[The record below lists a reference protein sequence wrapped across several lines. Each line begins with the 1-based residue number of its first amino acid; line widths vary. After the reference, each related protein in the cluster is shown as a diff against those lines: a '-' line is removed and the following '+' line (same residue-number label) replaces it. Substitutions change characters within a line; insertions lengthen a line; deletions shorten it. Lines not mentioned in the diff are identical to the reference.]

1 MMHFAVIFM
10 TFFNILSELERMIM
24 RSIKA
29 VYAVSSEICYFSCFH
44 LSSALL
50 DHNLHIH
57 FLRENRFRFSCYANI
72 LCE

>member
-1 MMHFAVIFM
+1 MMYFAVIFM
-10 TFFNILSELERMIM
+10 IFFNILSELERMVM

-29 VYAVSSEICYFSCFH
+29 VYAVPFEICYFSCFH

-57 FLRENRFRFSCYANI
+57 FLGENRFRFSCFANI
-72 LCE
+72 LWA